1 VTAAETT
8 AQQGPALSEV
18 RQRRTRLRDAVRALE
33 DELASPAQAERW
45 PGDVTAALE
54 EFLAALEQHIEGTED
69 GEGLFADVLEQSP
82 RLASRIER
90 LRQEHDEM
98 RILAED
104 LLGHVR
110 DGVRDESD
118 VQRIRDG
125 GLVLLRMAVRHRQ
138 RGSDLLYEAYEVDI
152 AAGD

>member
-1 VTAAETT
+1 VTAGETT

-33 DELASPAQAERW
+33 DGLASPAQAERW
-45 PGDVTAALE
+45 PGDVAAALE

-110 DGVRDESD
+110 DGVRDEAD